1 MTRTLISRTK
11 KCIAY
16 GLIGSLVFGATLSP
30 YIALAQANEPEL
42 PQGNGGA
49 TADLLPQQNVNFE
62 IEDPQARAYLQGQQ
76 GYNQNT
82 TRQAVTD
89 VVGSGLSC
97 SAAQI
102 LGQLLTTA
110 ISSAIT
116 SVITSAVGTVAE
128 NANLIVPTVPTNLK
142 YDEAGQH
149 IVGDVRAR
157 SGSFTL
163 FGIMINVSWDSIAW
177 CIVNAMI
184 EYIADATIAW
194 ANSGFN
200 GNPAFLQNPERFF
213 RDLADYE
220 AGTIIR
226 DIAYGASGGAV
237 NICEPFRVRIAVGL
251 AESYPGYGRNALNA
265 RYRGMSCSLSQI
277 QQNNF
282 FQGVYVTTGPTGS
295 ATGARRGISW
305 SDWLAV
311 TQNDA
316 NNPYGAYI
324 LANEALYSAVSARQN
339 ELTFEIGLNNGWLN
353 FKKCKDGETDP
364 SKCDTVTPGRLIE
377 SQLNQTLGL
386 SKQRLVMADKFD
398 QMITAIVNNLI
409 KIALNKLLENNQ

>member
-1 MTRTLISRTK
+1 MARTLFSHFKTCTVI
-11 KCIAY
+11 C
-16 GLIGSLVFGATLSP
+16 LLL
-30 YIALAQANEPEL
+30 ALLFVHTFAPQKAWAQTPGTTAQA
-42 PQGNGGA
+42 GSG
-49 TADLLPQQNVNFE
+49 TVNFS
-62 IEDPQARAYLQGQQ
+62 IQDQQAAAFQAGQQ
-76 GYNQNT
+76 GQNQSSVENT
-82 TRQAVTD
+82 ITNLVE
-89 VVGSGLSC
+89 SGLAC
-97 SAAQI
+97 SASQI

-116 SVITSAVGTVAE
+116 SAISGVVGSVAQSVG
-128 NANLIVPTVPTNLK
+128 LLQPTVPVNTK

-163 FGIMINVSWDSIAW
+163 FGIMINVGWDAIAW

-184 EYIADATIAW
+184 EHIANATIAW

-213 RDLADYE
+213 RDLADYQ

-226 DIAYGASGGAV
+226 DIAYGASGGKV
-237 NICEPFRVRIAVGL
+237 NICQPFRVNIAIGL
-251 AESYPGYGRNALNA
+251 AESYSGSGQNAIDS
-265 RYRGMSCSLSQI
+265 RYRGMSCSLSDI
-277 QQNNF
+277 QQQKF
-282 FQGVYVTTGPTGS
+282 FGGVNVTTGT
-295 ATGARRGISW
+295 RRGGPVQNRGVTW

-311 TQNDA
+311 SQTDA

-324 LANEALYSAVSARQN
+324 LANEALYTSVAAKQN
-339 ELTFEIGLNNGWLN
+339 ELKFEIGLNNGWLN
-353 FKKCKDGETDP
+353 FKKCKNGETDTT
-364 SKCDTVTPGRLIE
+364 KCDTVTPGRLIE

-409 KIALNKLLENNQ
+409 KIALNEVLGEGN